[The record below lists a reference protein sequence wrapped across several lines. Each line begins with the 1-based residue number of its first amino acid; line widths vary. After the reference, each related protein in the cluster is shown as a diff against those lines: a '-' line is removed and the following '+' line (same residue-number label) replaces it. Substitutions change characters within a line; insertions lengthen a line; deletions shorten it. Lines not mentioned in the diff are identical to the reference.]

1 MPEFVSRLRRLVW
14 TAVHLKPVQ
23 IWGRLV
29 WAARRR
35 FKRIPGLAD
44 LAAEAARLRDA
55 RGKPSRARVA
65 FRFLSEPRE
74 YPVDAVAWDP
84 EGSAGFGNGVPV
96 KLWRYNLQY
105 FDWLNHGEIASD
117 PETASYLIL
126 DWIARCADDGAEPW
140 EPYPVSRRLMSW
152 LAWLRRTSSAA
163 TDASF
168 MALVRGSVEA
178 QACRL
183 ETDLEIHIQAN
194 HLLMNRLALVETDA
208 WLIETADG
216 AAAAPLRRRLSRH
229 AAALR
234 REIVAQVL
242 PDGGHEER
250 SPMYHREMLDGI
262 ARIAAT
268 VRKLAATSDGGEAV
282 EACRSLVARCDE
294 VLPRMRDW
302 LDALTHPDG
311 RIALFHD
318 SAMEHG
324 AHMNIKEYHSW
335 LATWLPDSGY
345 FVLRRPGGLYL
356 AVCAHA
362 PSPRH
367 QPGHAHCDIGS
378 FELSLRGRRLIVDT
392 GTGSYQDPEI
402 RRLCR
407 STGAHNVPMTEG
419 CEQSDMWGDFRV
431 GKRAYVMKNECLE
444 RTFRLQWRDMNE
456 DIFIRQIDWGDS
468 WLRIRDIRHVGY
480 ADGRFVSLL
489 HLAPGMR
496 PVPGERILIEADGR
510 PFCTISTGCRVEIEA
525 SMYYPEFGP
534 GIASHRLRFI
544 SEKGGWIEYEI
555 SE

>member
-1 MPEFVSRLRRLVW
+1 MSEFLRRLQRLIW

-44 LAAEAARLRDA
+44 LAAEAVRLRDA
-55 RGKPSRARVA
+55 RGKPSRAVVT

-84 EGSAGFGNGVPV
+84 EGSTGFGNGVPV

-105 FDWLNHGEIASD
+105 FDWLNHGEIASA

-140 EPYPVSRRLMSW
+140 EPYPVSRRLVSW
-152 LAWLRRTSSAA
+152 LAWLRKTPSAA
-163 TDASF
+163 ADASF
-168 MALVRGSVEA
+168 MTLVRGSVEA
-178 QACRL
+178 QSCRL

-194 HLLMNRLALVETDA
+194 HLLMNRLALVEADA
-208 WLIETADG
+208 WLLETADG
-216 AAAAPLRRRLSRH
+216 VAAPLRRRLARH

-234 REIVAQVL
+234 REIGAQIL

-250 SPMYHREMLDGI
+250 SPMYHREMLEGI
-262 ARIAAT
+262 ARVAET
-268 VRKLAATSDGGEAV
+268 LRRLAALPACGEAAD
-282 EACRSLVARCDE
+282 ACRSLAARCDE
-294 VLPRMRDW
+294 TLPKMRAW
-302 LDALTHPDG
+302 LDLLTHPDG

-318 SAMEHG
+318 SALEHG
-324 AHMNIKEYHSW
+324 AHIIIKEYTAE
-335 LATWLPDSGY
+335 LAAWLPDSGY
-345 FVLRRPGGLYL
+345 FILRKPGGWYL

-362 PSPRH
+362 PSPPH
-367 QPGHAHCDIGS
+367 QPGHSHCDIGS
-378 FELSLRGRRLIVDT
+378 FELSLRGRRLVVDT

-407 STGAHNVPMTEG
+407 STGAHNVPMLEG
-419 CEQSDMWGDFRV
+419 SEQSDMWGDFRV
-431 GKRAYVMKNECLE
+431 GMRAYVMKSECLD
-444 RTFRLQWRDMNE
+444 RSFLLQWRDMNE
-456 DIFIRQIDWGDS
+456 DIFVRRIGWDAS
-468 WLRIRDIRHVGY
+468 TLRIRDTRNVGHP
-480 ADGRFVSLL
+480 GGSVVSLL

-496 PVPGERILIEADGR
+496 PVPGESILIEADDR
-510 PFCTISTGCRVEIEA
+510 PFCTISTTCRVTIEP
-525 SMYYPEFGP
+525 SVYYPEFGP
-534 GIASHRLRFI
+534 AVGNYRLRFTA
-544 SEKGGWIEYEI
+544 GTDGRIEYEI

>member
-1 MPEFVSRLRRLVW
+1 MAEFVRRLRRLIW
-14 TAVHLKPVQ
+14 TAIHLRPVQ
-23 IWGRLV
+23 VWGRLV

-35 FKRIPGLAD
+35 FKRIPGLTD

-55 RGKPSRARVA
+55 RGKPARARVT

-74 YPVDAVAWDP
+74 YLVDAVAWDP
-84 EGSAGFGNGVPV
+84 ETTTGFGNGVPV

-126 DWIARCADDGAEPW
+126 DWVARCSDDGAEPW
-140 EPYPVSRRLMSW
+140 EPYPVSRRLLSW
-152 LAWLRRTSSAA
+152 LAWLRRTPSAA

-194 HLLMNRLALVETDA
+194 HLLMNRLALVEADA

-216 AAAAPLRRRLSRH
+216 AAAPPLRRRLVRH

-234 REIVAQVL
+234 REMGAQIL

-250 SPMYHREMLDGI
+250 SPMYHREMLEGI
-262 ARIAAT
+262 ARIAET
-268 VRKLAATSDGGEAV
+268 VRRLAASSNCGEAAD
-282 EACRSLVARCDE
+282 ACRSLITRCDE
-294 VLPRMRDW
+294 ALPRMRDW
-302 LDALTHPDG
+302 LGLLTHPDG

-318 SAMEHG
+318 SALEHVIH
-324 AHMNIKEYHSW
+324 ANIKEYNIE

-345 FVLRRPGGLYL
+345 FVLRRPSGWYL

-378 FELSLRGRRLIVDT
+378 FELSLRGRRLVVDT
-392 GTGSYQDPEI
+392 GTGSYQNSEI
-402 RRLCR
+402 RRRCR
-407 STGAHNVPMTEG
+407 ATGAHNVAMLEG
-419 CEQSDMWGDFRV
+419 NDQSDMWGDFRV
-431 GKRAYVMKNECLE
+431 GKRAQLMTAEHLE
-444 RTFRLQWRDMNE
+444 HSFELQWRDMNE
-456 DIFIRQIDWGDS
+456 NIFIRRIDWGES
-468 WLRIRDIRHVGY
+468 SLRIRDIRHAGQ
-480 ADGRFVSLL
+480 ADGRFVPLL
-489 HLAPGMR
+489 HLASGTR
-496 PVPGERILIEADGR
+496 PITGERLLI
-510 PFCTISTGCRVEIEA
+510 
-525 SMYYPEFGP
+525 
-534 GIASHRLRFI
+534 
-544 SEKGGWIEYEI
+544 
-555 SE
+555 